1 MPSVETLRIIE
12 SSEAS
17 ARLRAAE
24 EWLAARA
31 DRGALIVSASRG
43 ASDDL
48 ARAVAR
54 SRGATAGLHRF
65 SFAQLAARLAAP
77 VLAARGIAPATMIGS
92 EAVAARATFD
102 ARQDEGL
109 SYFGAV
115 AATPGFPRALARTL
129 HDLAMAGVAPAAL
142 RALPL
147 GGADLARLLEG
158 FDEQFAAA
166 SATDRAALFAAA
178 CDGVGTFSRLPL
190 LLLDV
195 PMDSSTEFELARHL
209 IVSAPET
216 LVTVPFGDLAALDA
230 LRTLGVP
237 IDTLEPSGDS
247 DLAALRRSLFA
258 TRQPPE
264 RQAKGDVRLFSAP
277 GEGRECVEIARRILE
292 EVRAGVRFDEIAVF
306 LRSPREYLGLV
317 ENAFE
322 RAGINAWFDRGAR
335 RPHPSGRAFLAI
347 LSCAVERLSA
357 VRFAEYLSLA
367 QVPEVGTTVDTEVLP
382 PTDDVVAGF
391 VGTLADAPELIDE
404 EQQTAASA
412 RGPSEARSR
421 RASASGG
428 GAPRALINAD
438 GGVASSHSR
447 NGIDDDGPPIVEG
460 GLRAPWK
467 WEGLI
472 VEASVVGGDPERW
485 RRRLRGLHERYEAQI
500 REERLREDPESPRLA
515 GLERDRQNLAHL
527 SQFAIPVVEALASW
541 PAQATWGEWLERF
554 GELAPRVLRRPKRVL
569 RVLGELRAM
578 SAIGPVSL
586 EEARDVLAERLR
598 TFDEQ
603 PPAERYGRVFVG
615 SPHQARGRAFKVVFV
630 PGLAERLFPQK
641 LREDPL
647 LLDEE
652 MRKPLDAHLIVQDDR
667 AKTERLLLRL
677 AVGSATD
684 RLWLSYPR
692 LDVGGARPRVPSFY
706 VLDVMRAIVGTIP
719 RHEELQ
725 REAAAAGGAKLDW
738 PAPARPEE
746 AIDEVE
752 HDLATLRLLIDTPD
766 RTAVRG
772 NAHYLLGLNPAL
784 RRSVTRRW
792 ARARSK
798 WMPQDGLVRVTPAIK
813 PMLDTQRLGARPY
826 SVSALQKFTTCPYQ
840 FVLSAIYRFAPNDP
854 PEPLQRLDPLM
865 RGSLFHEVQARV
877 LRVLHAEGRLPLT
890 PEAVPQ
896 ALQAL
901 AAALE
906 ATASEHK
913 ERLAPAIERV
923 WRDEIAAIGRDL
935 RVWIR
940 KLPEAA
946 PWTPE
951 YFEYSFG
958 LADEGRDERSQREPV
973 RIDDRFILRGSV
985 DMIETKAESPEL
997 RITDHKTGRNRTTPR
1012 TVIGGGGTL
1021 QPVIYGLAVERI
1033 LDRPVREGRLFYA
1046 TTAGGFAEHP
1056 VQLSDAN
1063 RRAGLEA
1070 LEIIDRAIELGFL
1083 PAAPAD
1089 RACTWCDFRSI
1100 CGPDEPRH
1108 VARKAA
1114 DPLGDLAALRS
1125 MP

>member
-1 MPSVETLRIIE
+1 MSSASSLHIIQ
-12 SSEAS
+12 SSEAE
-17 ARLRAAE
+17 ARLREAE
-24 EWLAARA
+24 RWLTARA
-31 DRGALIVSASRG
+31 NRGALVVSASRG
-43 ASDDL
+43 AADDL
-48 ARAVAR
+48 ARRVAM

-77 VLAARGIAPATMIGS
+77 VLAAQGIAPATLIGS

-102 ARQDEGL
+102 ARQASRPEEANQEGL
-109 SYFGAV
+109 AYFGAV
-115 AATPGFPRALARTL
+115 AGTPGFPRALARTL
-129 HDLAMAGVAPAAL
+129 HDLAMAGVEAPAL
-142 RALPL
+142 RDLPL
-147 GGADLARLLEG
+147 GGSDLARLLEA

-166 SATDRAALFAAA
+166 SAIGRAALFTAACEGAAA
-178 CDGVGTFSRLPL
+178 VARLPL

-195 PMDSSTEFELARHL
+195 PLESAVEFALARQL
-209 IVSAPET
+209 IAAAPDT
-216 LVTVPFGDLAALDA
+216 LITVPFGDLATLDY
-230 LRTLGVP
+230 LDTLGAP
-237 IDTLEPSGDS
+237 IETLVPSGDS

-258 TRQPPE
+258 ARQPPE
-264 RQAKGDVRLFSAP
+264 RVPRGDVRLFSAP
-277 GEGRECVEIARRILE
+277 GEGRECVEIARRILDE
-292 EVRAGVRFDEIAVF
+292 AKRGVRFDEMAVF

-347 LSCAVERLSA
+347 LGCAVERLSA

-367 QVPEVGTTVDTEVLP
+367 QVPGGEATAPAEVLP
-382 PTDDVVAGF
+382 PADDVIAGF
-391 VGTLADAPELIDE
+391 ADFETAPDAPDTEGTPQPDLDD
-404 EQQTAASA
+404 QTA
-412 RGPSEARSR
+412 
-421 RASASGG
+421 
-428 GAPRALINAD
+428 
-438 GGVASSHSR
+438 
-447 NGIDDDGPPIVEG
+447 IVEG

-467 WEGLI
+467 WERLI

-485 RRRLRGLHERYEAQI
+485 RRRLGGLREGYDAQI
-500 REERLREDPESPRLA
+500 KEERLREDPESPKLA

-527 SQFAIPVVEALASW
+527 SAFALPIVETLASW
-541 PAQATWGEWLERF
+541 PGQATWGEWIERF
-554 GELAPRVLRRPKRVL
+554 GDLAPRVLRRPARVL

-578 SAIGPVSL
+578 SAIGPVTL

-603 PPAERYGRVFVG
+603 PPADRYGRVFVG

-647 LLDEE
+647 LLDLE
-652 MRKPLDAHLIVQDDR
+652 MRQPLAARLGTHLVVQDDR

-677 AVGSATD
+677 AVGAATD

-706 VLDVMRAIVGTIP
+706 VLDVMRAVVGQIP
-719 RHEELQ
+719 HHEELQ
-725 REAAAAGGAKLDW
+725 REAALAGGAKLDW
-738 PAPARPEE
+738 PAPADPAE

-752 HDLATLRLLIDTPD
+752 HDLATLRLLIAAPD
-766 RTAVRG
+766 RAAVRG
-772 NAHYLLGLNPAL
+772 HAHYLLGLNPAL

-792 ARARSK
+792 ARARSR
-798 WMPQDGLVRVTPAIK
+798 WLAQDGLVRVTPAIK
-813 PMLDTQRLGARPY
+813 PMLDSQRLGARPY

-840 FVLSAIYRFAPNDP
+840 FVLAAIYRFAPNDP
-854 PEPLQRLDPLM
+854 PEPLQRLDPLT
-865 RGSLFHEVQARV
+865 RGSLFHEVQASV
-877 LRVLHAEGRLPLT
+877 LRTLHAANRLPLT
-890 PEAVPQ
+890 VEGVPS

-901 AAALE
+901 AVALDR
-906 ATASEHK
+906 TASAYK

-923 WRDEIAAIGRDL
+923 WHDEIAALGRDL

-940 KLPEAA
+940 KLPESA

-958 LADEGRDERSQREPV
+958 LADEGRDERSQRDPV

-985 DMIETKAESPEL
+985 DMIETRTGSSEL

-1021 QPVIYGLAVERI
+1021 QPVIYGLAIEKI
-1033 LDRPVREGRLFYA
+1033 MDRPVREGRLFYA

-1056 VQLSDAN
+1056 VPLSDAN

-1083 PAAPAD
+1083 PAAPAE

-1108 VARKAA
+1108 AARKAA
-1114 DPLGDLAALRS
+1114 EPLADLAALRE

>member
-1 MPSVETLRIIE
+1 MRSLRIIE

-17 ARLRAAE
+17 ARLREAQR
-24 EWLAARA
+24 WLTART

-43 ASDDL
+43 AADDL
-48 ARAVAR
+48 ARAVAL
-54 SRGATAGLHRF
+54 SSGAAAGLHRF

-77 VLAARGIAPATMIGS
+77 ILAARGIAPATLIGS

-102 ARQDEGL
+102 TRQDEDL
-109 SYFGAV
+109 TYFGAV
-115 AATPGFPRALARTL
+115 AGTPGFPRALARTL
-129 HDLAMAGVAPAAL
+129 HELAMAGVDSPAL

-147 GGADLARLLEG
+147 GGPDLARLLQG
-158 FDEQFAAA
+158 FDEQFTAA
-166 SATDRAALFAAA
+166 SATGRAALFTAA
-178 CDGVGTFSRLPL
+178 CEGAGAVSRLPL

-195 PMDSSTEFELARHL
+195 PMESPVEFELARQL
-209 IVSAPET
+209 IASAPET
-216 LVTVPFGDLAALDA
+216 LITVPFGDLA
-230 LRTLGVP
+230 TLGYLETLGTPVE
-237 IDTLEPSGDS
+237 TLEPSGDS

-258 TRQPPE
+258 ARQPPE
-264 RQAKGDVRLFSAP
+264 RQAHGDVRLFSAP

-292 EVRAGVRFDEIAVF
+292 EVRGGVRFDEIAVF

-322 RAGINAWFDRGAR
+322 RAGINGWFDRGAR

-347 LSCAVERLSA
+347 LSCAVDRLSA

-367 QVPEVGTTVDTEVLP
+367 QVPDAGAAEAFEVLP
-382 PTDDVVAGF
+382 PADDLVAGF
-391 VGTLADAPELIDE
+391 AGVDTAPDAPG
-404 EQQTAASA
+404 TASPPQ
-412 RGPSEARSR
+412 RSE
-421 RASASGG
+421 
-428 GAPRALINAD
+428 D
-438 GGVASSHSR
+438 GNS
-447 NGIDDDGPPIVEG
+447 PIVEG

-467 WEGLI
+467 WERLI

-485 RRRLRGLHERYEAQI
+485 RRRLRGLREGYDARI
-500 REERLREDPESPRLA
+500 KEERLREDPESPKLA

-527 SQFAIPVVEALASW
+527 SHFAIPVIETLASW

-554 GELAPRVLRRPKRVL
+554 GELVPQVLRRPARV
-569 RVLGELRAM
+569 RSVLGELRAM
-578 SAIGPVSL
+578 SAIGPVAL

-598 TFDEQ
+598 TFEEH
-603 PPAERYGRVFVG
+603 PPADRYGRVFVG
-615 SPHQARGRAFKVVFV
+615 SPQQARGRAFKVVFV

-647 LLDEE
+647 LLDHE
-652 MRKPLDAHLIVQDDR
+652 MRQPVSASIGAHLAVQEDR
-667 AKTERLLLRL
+667 AKNERLLLRL
-677 AVGSATD
+677 AVGAATD

-706 VLDVMRAIVGTIP
+706 VLDIMRAIVGKIP
-719 RHEELQ
+719 HHEVLQ
-725 REAAAAGGAKLDW
+725 RDAAAAGGAKLDW
-738 PAPARPEE
+738 PAPARPQE
-746 AIDEVE
+746 AIDDVE
-752 HDLATLRLLIDTPD
+752 HDLAVLRLLIDTPD
-766 RTAVRG
+766 RPSVRG
-772 NAHYLLGLNPAL
+772 HAHYLLGLNPAL

-792 ARARSK
+792 VRARSR
-798 WMPQDGLVRVTPAIK
+798 WLPQDGLVRVTPTIK

-826 SVSALQKFTTCPYQ
+826 SVSALQKFTTCPFQ

-854 PEPLQRLDPLM
+854 PEPLQRLDPLT
-865 RGSLFHEVQARV
+865 RGSLFHAVQARV
-877 LRVLHAEGRLPLT
+877 LRALHEDARLPLL
-890 PEAVPQ
+890 PDGVPH
-896 ALQAL
+896 ALQTL
-901 AAALE
+901 ARALE
-906 ATASEHK
+906 TTASEYK

-940 KLPEAA
+940 KLPESA

-958 LADEGRDERSQREPV
+958 LVDEGRDERSQREPV
-973 RIDDRFILRGSV
+973 TIDGRFILRGSV
-985 DMIETKAESPEL
+985 DVIETKQGSSEL

-1021 QPVIYGLAVERI
+1021 QPVIYGLAVEKI
-1033 LDRPVREGRLFYA
+1033 LNRPVREGRLFYA

-1056 VQLSDAN
+1056 VPLSEAN

-1083 PAAPAD
+1083 PAAPAE
-1089 RACTWCDFRSI
+1089 RACTWCDFRPI

-1108 VARKAA
+1108 VARKSA
-1114 DPLGDLAALRS
+1114 DLLGDLTALRG

>member
-1 MPSVETLRIIE
+1 VVVIMPSVATLRIIK
-12 SSEAS
+12 SSEGS
-17 ARLRAAE
+17 TRLREAE
-24 EWLAARA
+24 HWLGARA
-31 DRGALIVSASRG
+31 GRGALIVSASRG
-43 ASDDL
+43 AADDL

-65 SFAQLAARLAAP
+65 SLAQLAARLAAP

-102 ARQDEGL
+102 ARQDQAL
-109 SYFGAV
+109 TYFGAV

-129 HDLAMAGVAPAAL
+129 HELAMAGIEPAAL
-142 RALPL
+142 RELPL
-147 GGADLARLLEG
+147 GGPDLARLLEG
-158 FDEQFAAA
+158 FDEQFSAA
-166 SATDRAALFAAA
+166 SATDRAALFTAA
-178 CDGVGTFSRLPL
+178 CDGVATVSRLPL

-195 PMDSSTEFELARHL
+195 PMDSPTEFELARRL
-209 IVSAPET
+209 IASAPET
-216 LVTVPFGDLAALDA
+216 LVTVPAGDRVALDA
-230 LRTLGVP
+230 LQTLGAPVEA
-237 IDTLEPSGDS
+237 LEPSGDS

-258 TRQPPE
+258 PRQPPE
-264 RQAKGDVRLFSAP
+264 RQSTGDVRLFSAP
-277 GEGRECVEIARRILE
+277 GEGRECVEIARRILHE
-292 EVRAGVRFDEIAVF
+292 ARGGVRFDEIAVF

-322 RAGINAWFDRGAR
+322 RAGISAWFDRGTR

-367 QVPEVGTTVDTEVLP
+367 QVPESGTAADAEVLP
-382 PTDDVVAGF
+382 PADDLVAGF
-391 VGTLADAPELIDE
+391 AGIDSAPDGQDTAPPPQPLIDD
-404 EQQTAASA
+404 QS
-412 RGPSEARSR
+412 
-421 RASASGG
+421 
-428 GAPRALINAD
+428 
-438 GGVASSHSR
+438 
-447 NGIDDDGPPIVEG
+447 PIVEG

-515 GLERDRQNLAHL
+515 GLERDRRNLAHL
-527 SQFAIPVVEALASW
+527 SQFAIPVIETLASW
-541 PAQATWGEWLERF
+541 PSRATWGEWLERF
-554 GELAPRVLRRPKRVL
+554 GALAPGVLRRPKRVL

-578 SAIGPVSL
+578 SAIGPVVL

-603 PPAERYGRVFVG
+603 PPADRYGRVFVG
-615 SPHQARGRAFKVVFV
+615 SPHQARGRVFRVVFV

-652 MRKPLDAHLIVQDDR
+652 MRKPLNAHLVVQDDR
-667 AKTERLLLRL
+667 AMTERLLLHL

-706 VLDVMRAIVGTIP
+706 VLDVRRAIVGAIP
-719 RHEELQ
+719 HHEELQ
-725 REAAAAGGAKLDW
+725 REAATAGGAKLDW

-772 NAHYLLGLNPAL
+772 HAHYLLGLNPAL

-813 PMLDTQRLGARPY
+813 SMLDTQRLGARPY

-877 LRVLHAEGRLPLT
+877 LRVLHSGGRLPVTL
-890 PEAVPQ
+890 EAVPH

-935 RVWIR
+935 CVWIR

-958 LADEGRDERSQREPV
+958 LTDEGRDERSQREPV
-973 RIDDRFILRGSV
+973 RIDGRFILRGSV
-985 DMIETKAESPEL
+985 DMIETKAGSAEL
-997 RITDHKTGRNRTTPR
+997 RITDHKTGKNRTTPR

-1021 QPVIYGLAVERI
+1021 QPVIYGLAVEKI
-1033 LDRPVREGRLFYA
+1033 LGRPVREGRLFYA

-1056 VQLSDAN
+1056 VPLSDAN

-1108 VARKAA
+1108 VSRKAA
-1114 DPLGDLAALRS
+1114 EPLGDLAALRS